1 MDDQFQA
8 YAHVNN
14 GEYQYWNPVGVP
26 QASEALA
33 WREVHNVGIQ
43 FFPGFLGAPRAVV
56 VLAQAMHQQPC
67 PAGDLTG
74 EGVFLAPVV
83 RVPIR

>member
-43 FFPGFLGAPRAVV
+43 FFPENAPRRRLFESGCKV
-56 VLAQAMHQQPC
+56 
-67 PAGDLTG
+67 T
-74 EGVFLAPVV
+74 PVV
-83 RVPIR
+83 RVQVK

>member
-1 MDDQFQA
+1 MIDKFQA

-43 FFPGFLGAPRAVV
+43 FFPENAPRRRLFESRCKV
-56 VLAQAMHQQPC
+56 
-67 PAGDLTG
+67 T
-74 EGVFLAPVV
+74 PVV
-83 RVPIR
+83 RVQVK

>member
-1 MDDQFQA
+1 MVDQFQA
-8 YAHVNN
+8 YTHVNT
-14 GEYQYWNPVGVP
+14 GEYQYWNPVGAP

-43 FFPGFLGAPRAVV
+43 FWPENAPRRRLFESRCKV
-56 VLAQAMHQQPC
+56 
-67 PAGDLTG
+67 T
-74 EGVFLAPVV
+74 PVA